1 MEKNT
6 LKDLF
11 EIKYI
16 NNITNIKYEKDIIK
30 DAFSLTLI
38 ENTFITFI
46 SLNKI
51 SYIVYSTKEQ
61 TINFYD
67 FNKEKIIKSIK
78 NAHDSKIMSFRYNYN
93 TNQNKEYMVS
103 VSKERN
109 IKLWE
114 LINFSCIIS
123 IEKAHRQSF
132 IFSLCILPFR
142 NNNFIL
148 SSSGSDFE
156 NVRVWDF
163 NGNKI
168 QEINNSKERTAYID
182 TFHSLKDDIYYIII
196 ANYGNIKSFIFGA
209 NELYKIYQDN
219 SEEKN
224 DHTNFIIY
232 DKGKEINKI
241 ILIDS
246 CFDGFIRLWDFHNGK
261 LLKKIKCCKAPSKL
275 RNICLSGQNQYL
287 FIACDNEN
295 NIKIIDLSQK
305 KIITCIKVKLNELL
319 SIKIIK
325 HNLYGNCMLVK
336 GFLSNNI
343 QLWTPQIF
351 Q

>member
-1 MEKNT
+1 MKKKINFI
-6 LKDLF
+6 DLF
-11 EIKYI
+11 EIKFI
-16 NNITNIKYEKDIIK
+16 NNYTNIKYKKDIIK
-30 DAFSLTLI
+30 DAFSLALI
-38 ENTFITFI
+38 DNTFITFI
-46 SLNKI
+46 SLNQI
-51 SYIVYSTKEQ
+51 SYIVYSTKEHS
-61 TINFYD
+61 INFFD

-93 TNQNKEYMVS
+93 KKENKEYLVS

-114 LINFSCIIS
+114 LLNFSCITC

-132 IFSLCILPFR
+132 IFSLCILPFN

-168 QEINNSKERTAYID
+168 QEINNSKERTGYID

-196 ANYGNIKSFIFGA
+196 ANYGNIKSFVFGA
-209 NELYKIYQDN
+209 NELYKTYQDN

-232 DKGKEINKI
+232 AQVKEKNNL

-246 CFDGFIRLWDFHNGK
+246 CFDGYIRLWDFHK
-261 LLKKIKCCKAPSKL
+261 EQLLKKIKCCKEPSKL
-275 RNICLSGQNQYL
+275 RNICLSEDINYL

-305 KIITCIKVKLNELL
+305 KIITCIKVKIKELI
-319 SIKIIK
+319 SIKNIK
-325 HNLYGNCMLVK
+325 HTLYGNCILIK
-336 GFLSNNI
+336 GFLNNNI
-343 QLWTPQIF
+343 QLWSSY
-351 Q
+351 